1 MKKTLNLF
9 NYISNHIIAKRMR
22 KLLANPTQNTFNI
35 QNMAIVI
42 YYIKKYIYVKMQ
54 KIMQK
59 MLIEYMCRAA
69 ELVQKHAFR

>member
-1 MKKTLNLF
+1 MKKTLNLFQKF

-22 KLLANPTQNTFNI
+22 KLLANPTKNTFNM
-35 QNMAIVI
+35 QNMVIVI
-42 YYIKKYIYVKMQ
+42 YIYVEMQ

-59 MLIEYMCRAA
+59 MLIEYICRAA

>member
-1 MKKTLNLF
+1 MKKTLNLFQKF

-22 KLLANPTQNTFNI
+22 KLLANPTKNTFNM
-35 QNMAIVI
+35 QNMVIVI
-42 YYIKKYIYVKMQ
+42 YIYVKMQ

-59 MLIEYMCRAA
+59 MLIEYICRAA

>member
-1 MKKTLNLF
+1 MKKTLNLFQKF

-22 KLLANPTQNTFNI
+22 KLLANPTKNTFNM
-35 QNMAIVI
+35 QNMVIVI
-42 YYIKKYIYVKMQ
+42 YIYIYVKMQ

-59 MLIEYMCRAA
+59 MLIEYICRAA